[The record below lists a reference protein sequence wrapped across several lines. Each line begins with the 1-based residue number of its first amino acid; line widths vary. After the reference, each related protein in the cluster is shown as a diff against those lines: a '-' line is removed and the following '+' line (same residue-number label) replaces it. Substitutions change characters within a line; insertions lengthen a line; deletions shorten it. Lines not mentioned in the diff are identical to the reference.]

1 MRWWIVS
8 SFLPISLLDSPVMAE
23 VFVLIPGRT
32 SAQGAGISE
41 GKFQENYVRE
51 TTSLMMAPEDMERLG
66 LAKADWV
73 QMSSE
78 SGSANV
84 QVPEPVVQV
93 ELDPLEHRFYPGV
106 DHYLSQKRQPQYTEK
121 PWFRE

>member
-1 MRWWIVS
+1 
-8 SFLPISLLDSPVMAE
+8 MAE

-84 QVPEPVVQV
+84 QVYPSKKDELPSGLLFIAYGDISSQLMGGDTHGSGMPTSKGFDVEVERIEPSVN
-93 ELDPLEHRFYPGV
+93 G
-106 DHYLSQKRQPQYTEK
+106 
-121 PWFRE
+121 